1 MTFYIRTGAWYAYH
15 EDIYSSLFSPAQDSK
30 DRNFAVNQIEKV
42 RGNNQYG
49 DMSVRP
55 RITPKINLSAT
66 SLVKLIQWNPGQVV
80 EPAFTCLLSTQEIQ
94 QFSDVPYNAPKFSCN
109 TQATERCVKIAAAL
123 ARPEAREAWEG
134 ISYAMII

>member
-1 MTFYIRTGAWYAYH
+1 
-15 EDIYSSLFSPAQDSK
+15 
-30 DRNFAVNQIEKV
+30 
-42 RGNNQYG
+42 
-49 DMSVRP
+49 MSVRP

-109 TQATERCVKIAAAL
+109 TQATERCVKIVTEAAA
-123 ARPEAREAWEG
+123 AVAGPEAREGYIRAR
-134 ISYAMII
+134 ISHRDAMPIFLTKKHVLCTFDK